1 MTRILASGDHHFDA
15 SSPRWEECQRIHDWI
30 AARAETEKPDL
41 FLSAGDLYERASTP
55 VEREVVA
62 TWLTRIADVCPV
74 VMVRG
79 NHDASQDLALLRR
92 LKARHPI
99 TVEERAAVHVV
110 AGVAVACLAWPS
122 RSSLAASM
130 PGATTAE
137 SLNDGTRG
145 VLGNVLRGLGLQLQ
159 AHDGPTVLLSHAMV
173 DGSVTSVGQPLV
185 GCESN
190 VSLTEL
196 GLAGAHATVLGH
208 IHKPQDWAFD
218 GRPIMYT
225 GSPFRTA
232 FGEVEQ
238 KSILSAEWSDER
250 GLASWSRI
258 LTPATPMVLLTAD
271 YLGDGAASASG
282 FVRSPNWDIPEG
294 CEARL
299 RYRVEADQREAAR
312 AAVASTVEEL
322 LLIGAKSVKVEEV
335 VRPKV
340 RARTPEIATADS
352 LGEKLDVLWDAR
364 EPELDAERRTRLKA
378 LAQSVETEVRGAA

>member
-30 AARAETEKPDL
+30 AARVETERPDL

-62 TWLTRIADVCPV
+62 AWLTRIAEVCPV

-218 GRPIMYT
+218 GYPIFYT

-232 FGEVEQ
+232 FGETEE
-238 KSILSAEWSDER
+238 KSIAYLEWF
-250 GLASWSRI
+250 GPNMGIGWSRI
-258 LTPATPMVLLTAD
+258 ATPATPMVLLDTSYTRNGNLDA
-271 YLGDGAASASG
+271 GIGPVPHGAE
-282 FVRSPNWDIPEG
+282 I
-294 CEARL
+294 RL
-299 RYRVEADQREAAR
+299 RYSVDADDREAAR
-312 AAVASTVEEL
+312 AKAEATRGRL
-322 LLIGAKSVKVEEV
+322 LEDGAISVKLEER
-335 VRPKV
+335 VRSQV

-352 LGEKLDVLWDAR
+352 LGEKLDVLWNAR
-364 EPELDAERRTRLKA
+364 EPELDAERRTRLKT
-378 LAQSVETEVRGAA
+378 LAANVERTVRGAA